1 MIYTIFQCP
10 VTIPYCFMPYD
21 ETEFS
26 PADYIPVYEGE
37 ISGDVNS
44 RTLEALYEAL
54 NIHHPNDYHA
64 RSLSVSDVI
73 VFDIAGNRK
82 AYYVEPIGFK
92 KNRFS
97 DRYFIPE
104 APLTILYIKE

>member
-44 RTLEALYEAL
+44 RTLEALYETL

-92 KNRFS
+92 KIDFPTAISFQKRH
-97 DRYFIPE
+97 
-104 APLTILYIKE
+104 

>member
-1 MIYTIFQCP
+1 
-10 VTIPYCFMPYD
+10 MPYD

-92 KNRFS
+92 KSIFR
-97 DRYFIPE
+97 
-104 APLTILYIKE
+104 PLFHSRSATNYTIYKGVINHEQNNHHSHVR